1 MEDKLSSNNSST
13 DFTDVSNLFNVTTES
28 TSNKETFKWTHEEI
42 ARLIQIIVRP
52 ILIVVGTTGNCT
64 TFYIMRKT
72 SLKDV
77 SSCFYMSVLA
87 LADTSKYVT
96 LISKLNRNCHS
107 VSI

>member
-1 MEDKLSSNNSST
+1 MEAELASNHSST
-13 DFTDVSNLFNVTTES
+13 DFTDVSNLINFTTES
-28 TSNKETFKWTHEEI
+28 TSIEKNFKWTNEEI

-72 SLKDV
+72 SLKDL

-87 LADTSKYVT
+87 LADTGKYVT
-96 LISKLNRNCHS
+96 VISNQYRNCLS
-107 VSI
+107 FSI